1 MAGIAI
7 MKNNAR
13 LFIGLKDD
21 FNTQYSTAT
30 KLTQSIA
37 NAITPVIIAAPSSSS
52 DPDYKVSNNS
62 SIGELG
68 GEAEDIEVTALD
80 SEAKENE
87 AGFVDNG
94 TQDITI
100 NIVDKK
106 AYSNLKKWQDNAA
119 DLVICQ
125 TRYSKAG
132 KPVVGLMYEGII
144 KSAKLTEASVG
155 GVMQVNAS
163 IQVNGAIFDIV
174 GQLSD
179 ETPAAG
185 TASPHTINDPLS

>member
-13 LFIGLKDD
+13 LFIGLKTD
-21 FNTQYSTAT
+21 FSTQYSSAT

-37 NAITPVIIAAPSSSS
+37 NAITPIIIAAPSSAS
-52 DPDYKVSNNS
+52 DPDYKVANNS

-68 GEAEDIEVTALD
+68 GEAEDIDVTALD
-80 SEAKENE
+80 SDAKENE

-100 NIVDKK
+100 NVVDKK

-132 KPVVGLMYEGII
+132 KPVVGIMYEGII

-155 GVMQVNAS
+155 GVMQINAS

>member
-13 LFIGLKDD
+13 LFIGLKTD
-21 FNTQYSTAT
+21 FSTQYSSAT

-37 NAITPVIIAAPSSSS
+37 NAITPVIIAAPSQAS
-52 DPDYKVSNNS
+52 DPDYKVANNS

-68 GEAEDIEVTALD
+68 GEAEDIDVTALD

-100 NIVDKK
+100 NVVDKK

-132 KPVVGLMYEGII
+132 KPVVGIMYEGII

-155 GVMQVNAS
+155 GVMQINAS

-174 GQLSD
+174 SQLSD

>member
-21 FNTQYSTAT
+21 FSTQYGTAT

-37 NAITPVIIAAPSSSS
+37 NAITPDIIAAPSSAS
-52 DPDYKVSNNS
+52 DHDYKVANNS

-68 GEAEDIEVTALD
+68 GEAEDIDVTALD

-87 AGFVDNG
+87 TGFVDNG

-100 NIVDKK
+100 NVVDKK

-132 KPVVGLMYEGII
+132 KPVVGIMYEGII

-155 GVMQVNAS
+155 GVMQVNAT
-163 IQVNGAIFDIV
+163 IQVKGAIFDIV
-174 GQLSD
+174 SQLSD

-185 TASPHTINDPLS
+185 AASPHTINDPLS

>member
-13 LFIGLKDD
+13 LFIGLKTD
-21 FNTQYSTAT
+21 FSTQYSSAT

-37 NAITPVIIAAPSSSS
+37 NAITPIIIAAPSSAS
-52 DPDYKVSNNS
+52 DPDYKVANNS

-68 GEAEDIEVTALD
+68 GEAEDIDVTALD
-80 SEAKENE
+80 SDAKENE

-100 NIVDKK
+100 NVVDKK

-132 KPVVGLMYEGII
+132 KPVVGIMYEGII

-185 TASPHTINDPLS
+185 AASPHTINDPLS

>member
-21 FNTQYSTAT
+21 FNTEYGTAT

-37 NAITPVIIAAPSSSS
+37 EAITPTIIAAPSQSS
-52 DPDYKVSNNS
+52 DKDYKVANNS

-68 GEAEDIEVTALD
+68 GEAEDIDVTALD
-80 SEAKENE
+80 SVAKENE

-100 NIVDKK
+100 NVVDKK

-132 KPVVGLMYEGII
+132 KPVVGIMYEGII

>member
-21 FNTQYSTAT
+21 FDTEYGTAP

-37 NAITPVIIAAPSSSS
+37 NAITPTIIAAPSQEH
-52 DPDYKVSNNS
+52 PKDYKVANNS

-68 GEAEDIEVTALD
+68 GEAEDIDVTALD
-80 SEAKENE
+80 SDAKENE

-94 TQDITI
+94 TQDIVI
-100 NIVDKK
+100 NVVDKK

-132 KPVVGLMYEGII
+132 KPVVGIMYEGII

-185 TASPHTINDPLS
+185 AASPHTINDPLS

>member
-13 LFIGLKDD
+13 LFIGLKTD
-21 FNTQYSTAT
+21 FSTQYSSAT

-37 NAITPVIIAAPSSSS
+37 NAITPVIIAAPSSAS
-52 DPDYKVSNNS
+52 DPDYKVANNS

-68 GEAEDIEVTALD
+68 GEAEDIDVTALD
-80 SEAKENE
+80 SDAKENE

-100 NIVDKK
+100 NVVDKK

-132 KPVVGLMYEGII
+132 KPVVGIMYEGII

-155 GVMQVNAS
+155 GVMQINAS